1 MTGPDV
7 TTRDGARRIV
17 RALEDAGVTLV
28 ATVPDTWIGWLAEE
42 LRRSPKLRVAD
53 VASEEEAIAMACG
66 AELVADRGNGVGGR
80 AVVVIQNAGLLNCGA
95 VLASLVQ
102 LYRIPCVLLV
112 SYRGDERDPVYYHVP
127 KGRITEPTLQ
137 AWGLRYARASGARV
151 GEQIAQAFTWVREA
165 KAPFVLL
172 FSAEDLA

>member
-1 MTGPDV
+1 MAGPDV
-7 TTRDGARRIV
+7 TTRAGARRIV
-17 RALEDAGVTLV
+17 KALEDAGVTII

-42 LRRSPKLRVAD
+42 MRRSAKLRVVD
-53 VASEEEAIAMACG
+53 VASEEEAIAIACG
-66 AELVADRGNGVGGR
+66 ANLTGAK
-80 AVVVIQNAGLLNCGA
+80 AAVVIQNAGLLNCGT

-127 KGRITEPTLQ
+127 KGRMTEPTLQ
-137 AWGLRYARASGARV
+137 AWDIRHARARA
-151 GEQIAQAFTWVREA
+151 GEAIAAQIAEGFVWADAER
-165 KAPFVLL
+165 APFALL

>member
-1 MTGPDV
+1 MAGPEL
-7 TTRDGARRIV
+7 TTREGARSIV
-17 RALEDAGVTLV
+17 RALEEAGVTIV

-42 LRRSPKLRVAD
+42 MRRSTRLRVTD
-53 VASEEEAIAMACG
+53 VASEEDAIAIACG
-66 AELVADRGNGVGGR
+66 AELAGGR
-80 AVVVIQNAGLLNCGA
+80 AAVAIQNAGLLNCGA

-127 KGRITEPTLQ
+127 KGRMTEPTLH
-137 AWGLRYARASGARV
+137 AWGIRHARAAGPGQVAT
-151 GEQIAQAFTWVREA
+151 QLAQAFAWVTEA

>member
-1 MTGPDV
+1 MAGPEI
-7 TTRDGARRIV
+7 TTREGARRIV

-42 LRRSPKLRVAD
+42 LRRASKLRVID
-53 VASEEEAIAMACG
+53 VASEEEAIAIACG
-66 AELVADRGNGVGGR
+66 ADLVGGR
-80 AVVVIQNAGLLNCGA
+80 AAVVIQNAGLLNCGA

-127 KGRITEPTLQ
+127 KGRITEPTLN
-137 AWGLRYARASGARV
+137 AWGIRYARAAAGDGIAA
-151 GEQIAQAFTWVREA
+151 QIAQAFTWVQEA
-165 KAPFVLL
+165 KMPFALL